1 MAMMAGWENLLEGKQ
16 RDWAAADLQ
25 DLHAR
30 HGCEM
35 LDNV

>member
-1 MAMMAGWENLLEGKQ
+1 MAMMAGLENLLEGKQ